1 MRIGLFPDQYYP
13 SISGV
18 VTSVKMLYEGLEA
31 MGHKCFIFTSYDEK
45 LDENNSERKT
55 KDVINF
61 KGKSY
66 PFKNLKDYRYN
77 LNHKKYAKIVG
88 TYNLDIIHV
97 HTEYN
102 IAKIAMKASSMY
114 HIPIVHTLH
123 TLFNDY
129 LQYVSPFFNKF
140 FHKQMLWGLKVLY
153 TGPISKKAT
162 IQIVP
167 TVKVLT
173 TAKDYGLGQKALVK
187 IIPTGIELSRFYN
200 TNYSLSEIEEL
211 KKNLKI
217 DGKLVFIYVGRVS
230 EEKNIKTII
239 KAYSML
245 DKKELHRLLIVG
257 GGPQLEDIKTYVKEL
272 NIIDNVVFTGL
283 IPWDVVPKYYQLGD
297 VFVNASLTET
307 QGLTNV
313 EALASSLPVLVQK
326 DDSVKELIKDKVNGI
341 FFDGIDELYVKMKE
355 ILNNPNI
362 LVNIRNNAFEF
373 VKHYTKEEYS
383 NNVYN
388 VYLEAINI
396 NKQN

>member
-1 MRIGLFPDQYYP
+1 MRIGLFTDQYYP

-18 VTSVKMLYEGLEA
+18 VTSIKMLYEGLEA

-45 LDENNSERKT
+45 FDKNNSEKKT

-61 KGKSY
+61 KGKPY
-66 PFKNLKDYRYN
+66 PFKNLKDYRYT
-77 LNHKKYAKIVG
+77 LNRKKCAKIVG
-88 TYNLDIIHV
+88 LYNLDIIHV
-97 HTEYN
+97 HTEYS
-102 IAKIAMKASSMY
+102 IAKIAMKSSKMY
-114 HIPIVHTLH
+114 NIPIVHTLH

-129 LQYVSPFFNKF
+129 LQYVSPFFNKY

-167 TVKVLT
+167 TVKVLA
-173 TAKDYGLGQKALVK
+173 TAKDYGFRDNAIVK

-200 TNYSLSEIEEL
+200 TNYTLEELDEL

-217 DGKLVFIYVGRVS
+217 DGKLIFIYVGRVS
-230 EEKNIKTII
+230 EEKNIKSIV

-245 DKKELHRLLIVG
+245 DKKELHRLLIIG
-257 GGPQLEDIKTYVKEL
+257 GGPQLDDIKNYVKEL
-272 NIIDNVVFTGL
+272 NICDNVIFTGF
-283 IPWDVVPKYYQLGD
+283 IPWDIVPKYYQLAD

-313 EALASSLPVLVQK
+313 EALASSLPVLVQN
-326 DDSVKELIKDKVNGI
+326 DDSIKELIKDNINGI
-341 FFDGIDELYVKMKE
+341 IFNGIDELYGKMKN
-355 ILNNPNI
+355 IIDDSNI
-362 LVNIRNNAFEF
+362 LKNIRNNAFES
-373 VKHYTKEEYS
+373 VKHYSKEEYS
-383 NNVYN
+383 NNIYN

-396 NKQN
+396 NK